1 MVLTMK
7 IAAVLL
13 SGFFALALGANGQL
27 ANVHSVYVLPMS
39 AGLDQHLANRITN
52 AGLFQVVTD
61 PAKADAVFTDH
72 LGEAFE
78 ARLAELYP
86 PPPAPKPE
94 PVAGKDSK
102 DSDEDKSDTSTGA
115 KLNDTSPP
123 RVSSF
128 GRGKGTIFLVDPH
141 SRAVLWSIYERPKD
155 STSASL
161 DRSAGHI
168 VVRLQHA
175 LKGK

>member
-1 MVLTMK
+1 MIVLAMK

-39 AGLDQHLANRITN
+39 SGLDQHLANRITN
-52 AGLFQVVTD
+52 AGLLQVVTD

-78 ARLAELYP
+78 ARLADLYP
-86 PPPAPKPE
+86 TPPAPKPQ
-94 PVAGKDSK
+94 PVADKDK
-102 DSDEDKSDTSTGA
+102 DKEEDKSDTPAGA
-115 KLNDTSPP
+115 KLKDTSAP

-128 GRGKGTIFLVDPH
+128 GRGKGTIFLVDPR

-155 STSASL
+155 ATAASL

-168 VVRLQHA
+168 VERLKHV